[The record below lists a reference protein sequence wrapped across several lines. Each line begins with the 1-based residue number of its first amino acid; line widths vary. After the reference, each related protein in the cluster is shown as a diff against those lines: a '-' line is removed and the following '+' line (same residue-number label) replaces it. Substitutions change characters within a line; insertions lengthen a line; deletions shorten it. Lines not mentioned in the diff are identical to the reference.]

1 MATTEAAP
9 AKPDF
14 DTEIEQ
20 AQHQLQEAREE
31 RGRLGQEHRD
41 WMTRVAGMAAELDVM
56 AKDRPELF
64 GLDGHPK
71 TPERRGQVEDRVA
84 GRGVVPLAT
93 GDRRSR

>member
-31 RGRLGQEHRD
+31 RGRLGQSI
-41 WMTRVAGMAAELDVM
+41 
-56 AKDRPELF
+56 
-64 GLDGHPK
+64 
-71 TPERRGQVEDRVA
+71 
-84 GRGVVPLAT
+84 AT
-93 GDRRSR
+93 G